1 MKKLLMLFLMATPA
15 FISAQES
22 PAATV
27 RKTFSRTTSVSTVI
41 KADPAVIWALL
52 THAADYKRWNSTI
65 ISIEG
70 DIAPGETIRL
80 KSTLDPK
87 RTFKL
92 KVKTFEPE
100 NRMVW
105 GDGKGKRTYTLTRNE
120 NGTTTFSMTEKIGGL
135 MFPLYSK
142 YIPPFDATFNRF
154 AADLKQEAEKIGR
167 NDE

>member
-1 MKKLLMLFLMATPA
+1 MTKLLMLFAMTIPT
-15 FISAQES
+15 FVSAQNA

-52 THAADYKRWNSTI
+52 TNAADYKRWNSTVV
-65 ISIEG
+65 SIEG
-70 DIAPGETIRL
+70 DIEPGEKIRL

-100 NRMVW
+100 KHLVW
-105 GDGKGKRTYTLTRNE
+105 GDSKGNRSYTLTP
-120 NGTTTFSMTEKIGGL
+120 NGDGTVAFSMVEKIGGL
-135 MFPLYSK
+135 MFPMYAK
-142 YIPPFDATFNRF
+142 YIPPFDASFDRF
-154 AADLKQEAEKIGR
+154 AADLKQEAEKIGK
-167 NDE
+167 E